1 VASEVRKLAE
11 RSQTAASEISA
22 VSSDTV
28 KAAQSAGEMLTS
40 LVPNIRKTAELVSE
54 ISAACREQ
62 DIGSSQINEAIQ
74 QLDKV
79 TQQNAS
85 ASEEMSATSEEL
97 AAQAE
102 ELQASIAYFRTERPQ
117 FRAAGALH
125 LRLQRHQDAVV
136 QADHARRTASP
147 TSASHRLCE
156 LRRLLRLSVQGR
168 RARGRVRLSDRRG
181 DDEQD
186 GLLPRAAYT
195 SIIWPS
201 HVLPRTEGGKTR
213 RHFRVWSAAAST
225 GAEPYTL
232 AMVLDEFCSERRG
245 LDYSILGTD
254 ICTEVLQQA
263 IAGRFVESM
272 IQPVSMSRRQR
283 YVMRAKD
290 PSRGEVRIVPELRS
304 KVAYARL
311 NLMDESYPVEQQM
324 DIIFCRNILIY
335 FDKPTQAKV
344 LERLCRHLASDG
356 YLFLG
361 HSESIVGID
370 LPLRQIANT
379 VFQKG

>member
-1 VASEVRKLAE
+1 MSQAALAL
-11 RSQTAASEISA
+11 QP
-22 VSSDTV
+22 V
-28 KAAQSAGEMLTS
+28 SAGEPLSTRNFTRLAEFIHGYSGIKMPANKRTMLEGRLRRRMRANRMDS
-40 LVPNIRKTAELVSE
+40 VNEYCRYLFEEDGLEAET
-54 ISAACREQ
+54 I
-62 DIGSSQINEAIQ
+62 
-74 QLDKV
+74 
-79 TQQNAS
+79 
-85 ASEEMSATSEEL
+85 
-97 AAQAE
+97 
-102 ELQASIAYFRTERPQ
+102 
-117 FRAAGALH
+117 H
-125 LRLQRHQDAVV
+125 LIDAVTTNKTEFFREPV
-136 QADHARRTASP
+136 HFTFMEK
-147 TSASHRLCE
+147 T
-156 LRRLLRLSVQGR
+156 
-168 RARGRVRLSDRRG
+168 
-181 DDEQD
+181 
-186 GLLPRAAYT
+186 
-195 SIIWPS
+195 
-201 HVLPRTEGGKTR
+201 VLPHLAKSR
-213 RHFRVWSAAAST
+213 RHINVWSAAAST

-232 AMVLDEFCSERRG
+232 AMVLDEFCQERRG

-254 ICTEVLQQA
+254 ICTEVLEQA

-272 IQPVSMSRRQR
+272 IQPVSMPRRQR

-304 KVAYARL
+304 KVAYGRL

-344 LERLCRHLASDG
+344 LERLCRHLAPDG

>member
-1 VASEVRKLAE
+1 MSQAALALQPTTISEPLSARNFTRLAE
-11 RSQTAASEISA
+11 FIHGYSGIKMPSNKKT
-22 VSSDTV
+22 
-28 KAAQSAGEMLTS
+28 MLEGR
-40 LVPNIRKTAELVSE
+40 LRRRMRVHRFDNVNDY
-54 ISAACREQ
+54 CRFLFE
-62 DIGSSQINEAIQ
+62 DDGLE
-74 QLDKV
+74 
-79 TQQNAS
+79 
-85 ASEEMSATSEEL
+85 
-97 AAQAE
+97 
-102 ELQASIAYFRTERPQ
+102 TETI
-117 FRAAGALH
+117 H
-125 LRLQRHQDAVV
+125 LIDAVTTNKTEFFREPV
-136 QADHARRTASP
+136 HFDFMEKT
-147 TSASHRLCE
+147 
-156 LRRLLRLSVQGR
+156 
-168 RARGRVRLSDRRG
+168 
-181 DDEQD
+181 
-186 GLLPRAAYT
+186 
-195 SIIWPS
+195 
-201 HVLPRTEGGKTR
+201 VLPQLAKTR